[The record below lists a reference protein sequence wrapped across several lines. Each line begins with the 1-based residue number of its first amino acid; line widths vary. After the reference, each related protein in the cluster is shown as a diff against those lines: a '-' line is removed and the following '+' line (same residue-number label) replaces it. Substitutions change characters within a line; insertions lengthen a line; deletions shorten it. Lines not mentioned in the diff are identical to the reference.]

1 MGLALQS
8 AGVAGPIE
16 GASFV
21 AAGEDEA
28 LRLPDQAD
36 LRKHLRFS
44 PNDGRITLGDERM
57 VLMHVAAL
65 GVLRRELVTALGV
78 TRARAVL
85 TRMGYVSGQRDAE
98 YARRIR
104 GGASYYE
111 LLAAGPQ
118 LHALEG
124 MVAVRPIDVQFDIER
139 GHYRGE
145 FAWRSSAEV
154 DAHLLGGDGRA
165 AEPVCWTMIGYA
177 SGYTTVFMGRPI
189 IYSELAC
196 RACGARYCRIRGR
209 PLGDE
214 APPPE
219 FEFLSAGSAA
229 VRVTE
234 PVATPAPEAP
244 HERPEGPVVGAATGL
259 RAAWSLIERVAG
271 SALPVLI
278 EGEPGVGKRHLARA
292 LHERSR
298 RAGGPFVVV
307 RAAALDPAMLA
318 DALARARGGSLL
330 LIDLDAL
337 SEPLQARLLHAFDA
351 DSDDIR
357 WLASTRIDL
366 RRRGVVRDEL
376 VQRLGAFPV
385 YVPPLRERRE
395 DVPLLL
401 RRFLDDHARAL
412 GKRPAGVTERAN
424 NALLDHDYPGNVRE
438 LWGRVAR
445 ATVLVG
451 EDEPIDRGHLFGG
464 DEAPP
469 SRLELAPGG
478 SLQPLGEAPEPE
490 RGRPDDLIDA
500 LLDRQAGI
508 EAVEQ
513 ALIRGA
519 VERAGGNLAA
529 AARLL
534 GLTRPQLAYR
544 FRKTEG

>member
-1 MGLALQS
+1 MASDS
-8 AGVAGPIE
+8 AAEGPT
-16 GASFV
+16 FV
-21 AAGEDEA
+21 AAGDDDA
-28 LRLPDQAD
+28 LRLPDSAD
-36 LRKHLRFS
+36 LLRHLRFR

-57 VLMHVAAL
+57 VLLHVGALAELRRELVAAL
-65 GVLRRELVTALGV
+65 GVA
-78 TRARAVL
+78 RARAVL
-85 TRMGYVSGQRDAE
+85 TRMGYVAGQRDAE

-104 GGASYYE
+104 GTASYYE

-124 MVAVRPIDVQFDIER
+124 MVAVRPVEVQFDIER

-154 DAHLLGGDGRA
+154 EAHLDADGRA
-165 AEPVCWTMIGYA
+165 AEPVCWTLIGYA

-189 IYSELAC
+189 VYRELAC
-196 RACGARYCRIRGR
+196 RACGARHCRILGR

-219 FEFLSAGSAA
+219 FAFLSARPPAPVGAA
-229 VRVTE
+229 E
-234 PVATPAPEAP
+234 PVALAPAT
-244 HERPEGPVVGAATGL
+244 EGPVIGAATGL
-259 RAAWSLIERVAG
+259 RAAWTLLERVAPVE
-271 SALPVLI
+271 LPVLFA
-278 EGEPGVGKRHLARA
+278 GESGVGKRHLARA

-298 RAGGPFVVV
+298 RAAGPFVVV
-307 RAAALDPAMLA
+307 RAAALGPALLA

-330 LIDLDAL
+330 LTDLDDLADD
-337 SEPLQARLLHAFDA
+337 LQAAVLQAFDA
-351 DSDDIR
+351 DTHDLR
-357 WLASTRIDL
+357 WLASTRLDL
-366 RRRGVVRDEL
+366 RRGGRVRDEL

-385 YVPPLRERRE
+385 HVPPLRERRE
-395 DVPLLL
+395 DLPLLL
-401 RRFLDDHARAL
+401 RRFVDHHARAL
-412 GKRPAGVTERAN
+412 GRRPAGVTERAN

-445 ATVLVG
+445 AMVLVDD
-451 EDEPIDRGHLFGG
+451 DEPIDRGHLFGG

-469 SRLELAPGG
+469 ARLELAAAG
-478 SLQPLGEAPEPE
+478 SLQPPEAAEPEPA
-490 RGRPDDLIDA
+490 RPDDLIDA
-500 LLDRQAGI
+500 LLERRTGI

-519 VERAGGNLAA
+519 VARAGGNLAA

-544 FRKTEG
+544 FRKADG